1 MKKRFEYTLTFDLI
15 VGDRTYECH
24 VKEWLSNV
32 LLRAGD
38 TIYLE
43 DNVLEHLTVKGVI
56 WYADGQ
62 GIHRDYGFVLL
73 EEVHVEEPA
82 SQYQYLIDNRD
93 IDYTVPDL
101 CGDGDGDEQ
110 LTWKEQLY
118 KAAGSTPPDDASALH
133 EAYMEEKEKVE
144 WGPQEE
150 PDSWGSWG
158 EPVWRDYL
166 QCSSM
171 HDADIEKKAKAER
184 GRRLLASADKVI
196 ATAAIHEEVLRKK
209 HLGAV

>member
-1 MKKRFEYTLTFDLI
+1 MKKRFSYDITFDLI
-15 VGDRTYECH
+15 VGDTIYECH
-24 VKEWLSNV
+24 KEDWLSNIQ
-32 LLRAGD
+32 LRVGENLSMD
-38 TIYLE
+38 DRELE
-43 DNVLEHLTVKGVI
+43 KLRVKEIV
-56 WYADGQ
+56 WYVGNYQFGRA
-62 GIHRDYGFVLL
+62 Y
-73 EEVHVEEPA
+73 VELDPVRVDQPA
-82 SQYQYLIDNRD
+82 SNWQYLIDGGI
-93 IDYTVPDL
+93 IDSVHPDL
-101 CGDGDGDEQ
+101 PLDEDDDDN
-110 LTWKEQLY
+110 LSWKEQLY

-133 EAYMEEKEKVE
+133 EAYMEEREKVE

-166 QCSSM
+166 ECSAL